1 VKKKLFINA
10 IVTILVLLIFA
21 GPALA
26 IMPSP
31 KDDVNKYR
39 YSSMHFRYIGDI
51 FHERTVNFE
60 LHGGSA
66 FFLIEGKGS
75 ASGSHYITEV
85 EYKKRHAAAEVYRI
99 TALSLQSYMT
109 GTTALDAAEDEKLLI
124 MSVIKLPK
132 QGVEMSTGVEMNPGE
147 TGFISHDI
155 ISSQSSQGSYLKMT
169 NHFGNTGG
177 TTKRI
182 LEIPGYLKDQMR
194 VDGYAEVWD
203 TTEMRDGK
211 HKSGF
216 WDMLP

>member
-1 VKKKLFINA
+1 VKKKFLITA
-10 IVTILVLLIFA
+10 IVTLLIILIFA
-21 GPALA
+21 MPAMA
-26 IMPSP
+26 AVSR
-31 KDDVNKYR
+31 YR

-51 FHERTVNFE
+51 IHEKTINFN

-66 FFLIEGKGS
+66 FFAIYGKGS
-75 ASGSHYITEV
+75 ASGSQYVTEV
-85 EYKKRHAAAEVYRI
+85 EYQKRNPAAEVYRI
-99 TALSLQSYMT
+99 TALTLQAYMT

-124 MSVIKLPK
+124 MSVIELPA
-132 QGVEMSTGVEMNPGE
+132 QDVEMSTGVQMDPGE
-147 TGFISHDI
+147 TGFINHDI
-155 ISSQSSQGSYLKMT
+155 ISSQSSEGKYLKMT

-177 TTKRI
+177 TTKRL

-203 TTEMRDGK
+203 TTEMIDGK

>member
-1 VKKKLFINA
+1 MNKKVLITA
-10 IVTILVLLIFA
+10 IVTLLIILIFA
-21 GPALA
+21 
-26 IMPSP
+26 MPVTAAVSR
-31 KDDVNKYR
+31 YR

-51 FHERTVNFE
+51 FHERTINFD

-66 FFLIEGKGS
+66 FFGVYGKGS
-75 ASGSHYITEV
+75 ASGSQYVNEV
-85 EYKKRHAAAEVYRI
+85 EYQKRNPAAEVYRI
-99 TALSLQSYMT
+99 TALTLQAYMT

-124 MSVIKLPK
+124 MSVIKLPA
-132 QGVEMSTGVEMNPGE
+132 QGVEMSTGVQMDPGE
-147 TGFISHDI
+147 TGFINHDI
-155 ISSQSSQGSYLKMT
+155 ISSQSSEGKYLKMT

-177 TTKRI
+177 TTKRL